1 MKGLYDETETW
12 NKEGIQESI
21 GLILLGTYYLDVMGP
36 EEAII
41 CSQTEPDSNLRGVI
55 EPPTHTQNFQSKI
68 VHVSKRYRNGAM
80 EQRLRE

>member
-41 CSQTEPDSNLRGVI
+41 CSQTEP
-55 EPPTHTQNFQSKI
+55 
-68 VHVSKRYRNGAM
+68 
-80 EQRLRE
+80 